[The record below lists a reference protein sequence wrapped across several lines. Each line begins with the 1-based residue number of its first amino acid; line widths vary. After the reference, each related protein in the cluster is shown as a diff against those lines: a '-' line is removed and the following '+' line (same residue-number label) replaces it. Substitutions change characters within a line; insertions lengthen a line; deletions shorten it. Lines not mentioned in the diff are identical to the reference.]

1 MSDNRCEN
9 CQKTFDK
16 CRDDMAFVQAYY
28 QGLEEMKTLLT
39 RERDEAHARVAEL
52 EKELSVTNDI
62 YTDEHE
68 ERGMYQSRCADLEAH
83 AATLT
88 GLANQYKAERNSL
101 EETCRMHSARVVE
114 LEKRI
119 EEQKAGCA
127 TLHAECER
135 LGKEVVYQRKL
146 YEEAIDNK
154 PPARRDVESDH
165 YYNAAFDGVDYG
177 KVAYERFRELPATP
191 KDAAPWDR
199 LKGAERN
206 EWRAIVEPVVERAR
220 AEKSRAPIDADDET
234 IERFAVIVGENGGE
248 SLSSAEMERIAKA
261 VIASIT
267 DTTKPTKPAR
277 AVEEPEARLEVKQT
291 KWVCVEEGRA
301 EAMREAWQKAISN
314 GDNARVIFADGSQ
327 ES

>member
-1 MSDNRCEN
+1 MSCEI
-9 CQKTFDK
+9 KYK
-16 CRDDMAFVQAYY
+16 CDHCGDDVSPYIGKQWRASMLTVGPSMDDIHACSKEHLGFAVANAFGVPIDANAAAIA
-28 QGLEEMKTLLT
+28 LT
-39 RERDEAHARVAEL
+39 RNVLHSSNEAKASRIAE
-52 EKELSVTNDI
+52 
-62 YTDEHE
+62 
-68 ERGMYQSRCADLEAH
+68 LEAH

-88 GLANQYKAERNSL
+88 GLASQYKADRDSL
-101 EETCRMHSARVVE
+101 EETRRMHSARVIE
-114 LEKRI
+114 LEK
-119 EEQKAGCA
+119 Q
-127 TLHAECER
+127 L
-135 LGKEVVYQRKL
+135 
-146 YEEAIDNK
+146 
-154 PPARRDVESDH
+154 PARRDVESDH

-206 EWRAIVEPVVERAR
+206 EWRAIVEPVVERVR
-220 AEKSRAPIDADDET
+220 AEKSRPSIVADNET

-261 VIASIT
+261 VIETIT
-267 DTTKPTKPAR
+267 DTTKPTKPAM